1 MPEYLAETIT
11 CISCYRIHS
20 NNETVNSALHPS
32 DVDTLLEWSKR
43 LDDSRASY
51 RSEFMASTRTQ
62 HLFIPASFW
71 THICVHKCLL
81 SQKDQV
87 QLYQVIARELER
99 VIYRW
104 PNYLNKQTNKWKNWL
119 KTLFPLIPWHCF
131 EDSSYQKYCRWDI
144 KDLGRDLLLIQ
155 PFVEFCHVVLGSHLS
170 FHITE
175 MMKKPLLFFIFFP
188 NIPKQAEKSLL

>member
-1 MPEYLAETIT
+1 MTLELHTEVNFWFPPGHSIFFFFNQHFFELASLSISIFCLEKIR
-11 CISCYRIHS
+11 CI
-20 NNETVNSALHPS
+20 
-32 DVDTLLEWSKR
+32 
-43 LDDSRASY
+43 
-51 RSEFMASTRTQ
+51 
-62 HLFIPASFW
+62 
-71 THICVHKCLL
+71 
-81 SQKDQV
+81 
-87 QLYQVIARELER
+87 YQVISRELEH

-104 PNYLNKQTNKWKNWL
+104 PNYLNKQKTKTNQPKWL
-119 KTLFPLIPWHCF
+119 TTLFPSIPWQCF

-144 KDLGRDLLLIQ
+144 KDLGRDLLLVQ